1 MGGKAQSSSPACI
14 FKQGLMGTAWRAF
27 RICKHC
33 FAQFAVAEVH
43 KSRSV
48 PPLDVA
54 QGCVDDTHKSR
65 SVPKAW
71 CAGFSGSQPVGVE
84 GSVFL

>member
-1 MGGKAQSSSPACI
+1 MGKKALSKKGPARI
-14 FKQGLMGTAWRAF
+14 VRKGVRGTAWRAF

-48 PPLDVA
+48 PPLDMA
-54 QGCVDDTHKSR
+54 QACVHDTHKTR
-65 SVPKAW
+65 SVPRALR
-71 CAGFSGSQPVGVE
+71 AVGFRVPTRWG
-84 GSVFL
+84 

>member
-1 MGGKAQSSSPACI
+1 
-14 FKQGLMGTAWRAF
+14 MGTAWRAF

-33 FAQFAVAEVH
+33 FAQFAVAEAH

-84 GSVFL
+84 GSGFL